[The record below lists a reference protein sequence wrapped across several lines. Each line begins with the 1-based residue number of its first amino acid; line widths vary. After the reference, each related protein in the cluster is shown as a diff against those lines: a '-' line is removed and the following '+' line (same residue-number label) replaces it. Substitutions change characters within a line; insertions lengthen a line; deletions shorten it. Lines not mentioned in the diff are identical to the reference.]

1 MTSSASS
8 ALSGAVLYVTDVDR
22 AAAFYVGVVGF
33 VPRKA
38 TDDHVMLESPGFEF
52 VLHRIQAHIAAP
64 YPVQAP
70 T

>member
-1 MTSSASS
+1 MTSSAL
-8 ALSGAVLYVTDVDR
+8 APLSGAVLHVRDVER
-22 AAAFYVGVVGF
+22 AVAFFVGVVGL